1 MIAPAGS
8 VIVRDQPSLVRYLF
22 WELLHPVHKQV
33 IDAMTRNKKEKDFD
47 GATTF
52 FMNYIICIFRSNR
65 RLTIHH
71 SLSRTQKSCCAPDR
85 TRIGLTVRASDPG
98 IWMDRSLNLVHSPFN
113 FTHSVEQKISGE
125 I

>member
-1 MIAPAGS
+1 MFAPAGS

-52 FMNYIICIFRSNR
+52 SMDYILHIFQKQSPSNHSPIIEPDSKTLLRSRSNPYR
-65 RLTIHH
+65 
-71 SLSRTQKSCCAPDR
+71 PDCSGFR
-85 TRIGLTVRASDPG
+85 PGNLDGQVAEPSASNPKFL
-98 IWMDRSLNLVHSPFN
+98 WLFLYLF
-113 FTHSVEQKISGE
+113 
-125 I
+125 